1 MTGLHEPIC
10 SERSAEGHRP
20 SGAAARRSLALA
32 IALAATTAAASA
44 MAQPISVMTY
54 NQYFGADISRLL
66 QAPPEAFNATLV
78 DVLRTIAASR
88 FPERAALQARSIAQ
102 NRPDFVGLQEVW
114 RLACVDLAPAPV
126 PLGYGCTDPAIAGA
140 FKDQLQVTLAAL
152 AALGLDYSAAATVT
166 NFRIDGANGVEGV
179 PFFINGFPAL
189 LQFADRDVILV
200 NDQTASNVQPV
211 TFPSPFCRPSDDGCN
226 YNVVLPVPV
235 TVPVPGDDPITFIAP
250 LERGFV
256 AVDATVRGER
266 YRFVNTHLEVK
277 DPPVPAEIQCAQA
290 AELFGILNAT
300 TPADRSLLVAG
311 DFNSGPDD
319 VPLPGV
325 LPTPDLLP
333 PAIANACF
341 GAAVVP
347 PYLLLTQ
354 LGLNDVWT
362 YRTGAG
368 ARRSP
373 RADGYTCCQP
383 ETLRNN
389 NSRLNDRIDLVF
401 SQVPPSVILSAQV
414 VGDTVPEKTFP
425 YGRGLW
431 PSDHGGVVTKFQL
444 GTSVA
449 GAPTAGPRLVA
460 AR

>member
-54 NQYFGADISRLL
+54 NQYFGADISRLIE
-66 QAPPEAFNATLV
+66 APPEAFNETLV

-88 FPERAALQARSIAQ
+88 FPDRAALQARSIAQ

-114 RLACVDLAPAPV
+114 RLACVDLAASQP
-126 PLGYGCTDPAIAGA
+126 GRGCADPSIAGA
-140 FKDQLQVTLAAL
+140 FKDQLEVTLAAL
-152 AALGLDYSAAATVT
+152 ADLGVSYSAAAQVT
-166 NFRIDGANGVEGV
+166 NFRIDGEAGV
-179 PFFINGFPAL
+179 PFVVNGVPAL

-200 NDQTASNVQPV
+200 NNQTTWNVQPV
-211 TFPSPFCRPSDDGCN
+211 TFPSPCRPSDDGCN
-226 YNVVLPVPV
+226 YNVVLPLNV
-235 TVPVPGDDPITFIAP
+235 TVPVPGGDPITLNTP

-277 DPPVPAEIQCAQA
+277 DPPVPAEFQCAQA
-290 AELFGILNAT
+290 VELFGITAAT
-300 TPADRSLLVAG
+300 LPEVDPPLLLLAG

-325 LPTPDLLP
+325 IVEDDIPDGLPGQILG
-333 PAIANACF
+333 ACF
-341 GAAVVP
+341 GGTVVP

-354 LGLNDVWT
+354 AGLNDVWT

-389 NSRLNDRIDLVF
+389 NSRSNDRIDLVF

-414 VGDTVPEKTFP
+414 VGDSVPEKTFP

>member
-1 MTGLHEPIC
+1 MTGLHEPIS
-10 SERSAEGHRP
+10 SERSAEGRRA

-32 IALAATTAAASA
+32 IAFAATTAAASA

-54 NQYFGADISRLL
+54 NQYFGADISRLIE
-66 QAPPEAFNATLV
+66 APPEAFNETLV

-88 FPERAALQARSIAQ
+88 FPDRAALQARSIAQ

-114 RLACVDLAPAPV
+114 RLACVDLDPAEP
-126 PLGYGCTDPAIAGA
+126 GRGCADPAIAGA
-140 FKDQLQVTLAAL
+140 FNDQLEVTLAAL
-152 AALGLDYSAAATVT
+152 AALGVNYSAAAQVT
-166 NFRIDGANGVEGV
+166 NFNLDDLEPFGGV
-179 PFFINGFPAL
+179 PFVINNFQAV

-200 NDQTASNVQPV
+200 NDDTASSVQPV
-211 TFPSPFCRPSDDGCN
+211 TFPADPAGSCRPSDDGCN
-226 YNVVLPVPV
+226 YNFALPLPV
-235 TVPVPGDDPITFIAP
+235 TVPVPVNTF

-277 DPPVPAEIQCAQA
+277 DPPVPAEIQCVQA
-290 AELFGILNAT
+290 TELFGILAAT

-319 VPLPGV
+319 VPLPGSV
-325 LPTPDLLP
+325 DPTPFDL
-333 PAIANACF
+333 PAVVTATCF
-341 GAAVVP
+341 GDTVVP

-373 RADGYTCCQP
+373 RADGYTCCQT

-414 VGDTVPEKTFP
+414 VGDSVPEKTFP

-449 GAPTAGPRLVA
+449 GAPPAGPRLVA

>member
-54 NQYFGADISRLL
+54 NQYFGADISRLIE
-66 QAPPEAFNATLV
+66 APPEAFNETLV

-88 FPERAALQARSIAQ
+88 FPDRAALQARSIAQ

-114 RLACVDLAPAPV
+114 RLTCVDLAPAEP
-126 PLGYGCTDPAIAGA
+126 GRGCADPSIAGA
-140 FKDQLQVTLAAL
+140 FNDQLDVTLAAL
-152 AALGLDYSAAATVT
+152 AALGLDYSDRAQVT
-166 NFRIDGANGVEGV
+166 NFRIDGEAGV
-179 PFFINGFPAL
+179 PFVINGFPAL

-200 NDQTASNVQPV
+200 NNQTTSNVEHVDFTSTP
-211 TFPSPFCRPSDDGCN
+211 CRPSDEGCN
-226 YNVVLPVPV
+226 YNVVLPLSV
-235 TVPVPGDDPITFIAP
+235 TVPVPGDVPITLDTP

-277 DPPVPAEIQCAQA
+277 NPPVPAEIQCAQA

-449 GAPTAGPRLVA
+449 AAPTAGPRLVA